1 MFAVIVVLVELP
13 LLGVSLEPASM
24 PRRRLDIPVIFV
36 VVPLVPGAAADDVV
50 IRLRRALFGGVDGCT
65 SVAGSSV
72 TVGLF
77 RDLTSS
83 SVTLL
88 VSIVASSFSS
98 TST

>member
-36 VVPLVPGAAADDVV
+36 VVPLVPGAAADVV
-50 IRLRRALFGGVDGCT
+50 IRLRRALLGGVDGCI

-72 TVGLF
+72 TVGLL

-83 SVTLL
+83 SVTL
-88 VSIVASSFSS
+88 VSIVAASFSS
-98 TST
+98 SST